1 MPTYPHIC
9 NECNHEW
16 DEFYSITQDPPDTCP
31 KCGIKGNVERLI
43 AGGSGRGIV
52 EVTGHELKEKLQN
65 DSADILKEAGR
76 SEKFLANI
84 VGEDKY
90 QSNQIFRDKARRG
103 DY

>member
-16 DEFYSITQDPPDTCP
+16 EEFYSITQDSPDTCP
-31 KCGIKGNVERLI
+31 KCGTKGKVERLI

-52 EVTGHELKEKLQN
+52 EVTGHELKEKLDKQ
-65 DSADILKEAGR
+65 SGDILKE
-76 SEKFLANI
+76 SSKNEKFLANI
-84 VGEDKY
+84 VGEERY
-90 QSNQIFRDKARRG
+90 HQNELFRDRARRG